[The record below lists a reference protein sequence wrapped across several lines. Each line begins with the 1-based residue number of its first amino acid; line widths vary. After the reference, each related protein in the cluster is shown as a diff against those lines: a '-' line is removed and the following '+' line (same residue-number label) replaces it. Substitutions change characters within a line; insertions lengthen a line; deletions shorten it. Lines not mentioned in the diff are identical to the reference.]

1 MTTIASYVHQCRP
14 PHPGRRLAA
23 ATLFAAAVAVG
34 AAPLY
39 PAIAG
44 AEPPVT
50 PVTPAPGPG
59 SPVMTLA
66 PGPTPRAGTR
76 GRGGV
81 RRWVVRRVRQK
92 WQLYERVVLHHVRRR
107 LERLRVYGSSGAA
120 CVIAARPP
128 RRRGPHPNQSNPLT
142 LAASIAARIS
152 SSSERVQPVDRLGAC
167 RRPSSENPLLVV
179 VIRA

>member
-1 MTTIASYVHQCRP
+1 VPARRGYILASPIRAGAPTIFTFQKVSPRRGVTAPTGVAQPGGHRRKGVPMTTIASYVHQCRP

-50 PVTPAPGPG
+50 PAPGPG

-66 PGPTPRAGTR
+66 PDLPPGRDPVSQGGSTLGGTPRASKMATIR
-76 GRGGV
+76 
-81 RRWVVRRVRQK
+81 K
-92 WQLYERVVLHHVRRR
+92 
-107 LERLRVYGSSGAA
+107 SGAA
-120 CVIAARPP
+120 PRSAASGTAPGVRLLRRRMRNSGAPTASARPAP
-128 RRRGPHPNQSNPLT
+128 
-142 LAASIAARIS
+142 
-152 SSSERVQPVDRLGAC
+152 
-167 RRPSSENPLLVV
+167 
-179 VIRA
+179 